1 MSISTSWSDFAV
13 SVTLRYGYYAD
24 RQMLLGPS
32 SSRLMKAS
40 SVFVEQVEVRDD
52 DKKGVILYGFYEK
65 PELIVETN
73 WSLSDYMIVAPY
85 SRKVK

>member
-1 MSISTSWSDFAV
+1 
-13 SVTLRYGYYAD
+13 
-24 RQMLLGPS
+24 
-32 SSRLMKAS
+32 MKAS